1 MSTQAISKGIEFDI
15 CGMSMDKKT
24 ITEYNVDNEGC
35 IWFNDPLPYLGNTIW
50 RSKCGNYAAV
60 FKGVDNLDQDEFINV
75 PIVGELRSKDSEL
88 ETLGTTIIAIS
99 GAFGKLICIKIWA
112 DPEYKLN

>member
-1 MSTQAISKGIEFDI
+1 MSTQTISRVLNLIFVECQWI
-15 CGMSMDKKT
+15 KKQLQN
-24 ITEYNVDNEGC
+24 IVDHEGC

-50 RSKCGNYAAV
+50 RSKCGNYAAI

-88 ETLGTTIIAIS
+88 ETLGTTIITIS
-99 GAFGKLICIKIWA
+99 GGLGKLLCVKIWA